1 MITMDHPS
9 HIPGT
14 LTCQPWWRQSL
25 ARGALGITLLHVE
38 QAAAG
43 LASWQPARD
52 WLDYV
57 AQEPVT
63 AGTGSHLFYGA
74 PALAYVLSRAAAG
87 DLKTG
92 QRTITRL
99 HAAITREAAE
109 RTARAHTRMDN
120 GLLPELAEF
129 DLIRGLTGY
138 GACFLHH
145 DPANDAL
152 RGVLRYLVRLTGPV
166 EIDDMSFPGW
176 WTLASPSGQR
186 TAGFTGG
193 HANLGIAHGIGGPL
207 ALLALAARHGVIVD
221 GQLAA
226 VGRICTWLARWH
238 SIDPAE
244 PAWPYWITLPD
255 YRDGHLPPCWPQ
267 RLGWCYGTAGIARAM
282 QLAAIAT
289 GDHALRSTAE
299 NTLITALAAP
309 ANQTLTTDPSLCHG
323 RAGLAR
329 IAAAAAADATT
340 TAIAARLRTTADELR
355 DAADEDLAE
364 PGFLDG
370 AAGVALARTQ
380 THRGWD
386 ACLLIT

>member
-1 MITMDHPS
+1 MITIDHPS

-14 LTCQPWWRQSL
+14 LTNQPWWRQSL
-25 ARGALGITLLHVE
+25 ARGALGIALLHVE
-38 QAAAG
+38 RAAAE
-43 LASWQPARD
+43 LASWQHARD
-52 WLDYV
+52 WLDCV
-57 AQEPVT
+57 AQESVA
-63 AGTGSHLFYGA
+63 AGADSHLFYGA

-87 DLKTG
+87 GLKTG
-92 QRTITRL
+92 QQTTTRL
-99 HAAITREAAE
+99 HDAITGEAAE
-109 RTARAHTRMDN
+109 RTSRAHTRMDN

-129 DLIRGLTGY
+129 DLIRGLTGF
-138 GACFLHH
+138 GAYFLHH
-145 DPANDAL
+145 ERAGGAL
-152 RGVLRYLVRLTGPV
+152 RGILHYLVRLTEPV
-166 EIDDMSFPGW
+166 EIDGMAFPGW
-176 WTLASPSGQR
+176 WTPASPAGQR
-186 TAGFTGG
+186 TAGFAGG

-226 VGRICTWLARWH
+226 IGRICTWLARWH
-238 SIDPAE
+238 SSDPAE
-244 PAWPYWITLPD
+244 PAWPYWLTLPD
-255 YRDGHLPPCWPQ
+255 YRDGHLPHCWPQ

-289 GDHALRSTAE
+289 GDRARRSTAE
-299 NTLITALAAP
+299 KTLITALTAP

-329 IAAAAAADATT
+329 IAAASAGDATA
-340 TAIAARLRTTADELR
+340 TAIAARLRIIADELLSVPE
-355 DAADEDLAE
+355 EDLAE

-370 AAGVALARTQ
+370 AAGVALARTR